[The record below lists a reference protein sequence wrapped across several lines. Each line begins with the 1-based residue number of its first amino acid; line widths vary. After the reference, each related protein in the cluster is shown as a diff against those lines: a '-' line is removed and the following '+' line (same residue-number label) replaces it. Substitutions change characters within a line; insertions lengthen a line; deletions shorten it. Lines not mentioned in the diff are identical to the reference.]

1 MSLKSNEL
9 KRYLA
14 DLKPILV
21 GRHLAHPLFYT
32 GNTLFFHLSGEHYH
46 RFVIALDDAEPRF
59 YVAPN
64 GLDVPSLDSKFL
76 DQIKKDL
83 SNAYLVDIEQ
93 CQEDRIIK
101 FSLTIINSVFKEEG
115 RSLYLELIPH
125 HANLIE
131 TDLSDKVIAAYRPG
145 EMSDERP
152 FLRGMNYILPEKKDF
167 APLPDSP
174 FSFEEYEAHCLTL
187 EANLSEQRKKDRFGF
202 VLDQLKR
209 RKKLA
214 ERKIKAIEGDIANA
228 KIHENDGE
236 YGDYIFTEYSSL
248 NPRATSI
255 SIDGKEILLDPS
267 RNLAKNAEL
276 FYKRAKKAKETI
288 KLSEQNLSSAK
299 QEALD
304 AASALAQIDAADEE
318 GLENLAKELD
328 LHPENAPKAKKEKEW
343 RGLSHESLP
352 YEVEVNGTKILYGKS
367 AKQNDCLTFLF
378 DTAKEHSWLHIM
390 GNSGSHVMVK
400 KENASDEEIR
410 TAAEI
415 CLLNSNQVDGEVMLT
430 KRGNVRKG
438 QVMGQ
443 AIVKEFKT
451 LRIDSIRP
459 QTAQLLQTAKK
470 VNF

>member
-1 MSLKSNEL
+1 MALKSSEIKIYLSYL
-9 KRYLA
+9 KT
-14 DLKPILV
+14 ILV

-32 GNTLFFHLSGEHYH
+32 ANTLFFHLSGERYH
-46 RFVIALDDAEPRF
+46 RFVIALDDAEPRL
-59 YVAPN
+59 YVAEG

-83 SNAYLVDIEQ
+83 ANAYIVDLEQ
-93 CQEDRIIK
+93 CNEDRVIK
-101 FSLTIINSVFKEEG
+101 LSLTIINSVFKEEG

-125 HANLIE
+125 HANFIE
-131 TDLSDKVIAAYRPG
+131 TDLNDQIIAAYRPG
-145 EMSDERP
+145 EMNDERP
-152 FLRGMNYILPEKKDF
+152 CLRGMKYLLPEKKDF
-167 APLPDSP
+167 APSP
-174 FSFEEYEAHCLTL
+174 ATSFSSSTYQEHCLAL
-187 EANLSEQRKKDRFGF
+187 ESALSEQRKKDRFGF

-228 KIHENDGE
+228 KTHENDGV
-236 YGDYIFTEYSSL
+236 YGDYIYTEYSSL

-255 SIDGKEILLDPS
+255 TIEGNMIPLDPS

-288 KLSEQNLSSAK
+288 KLSEQNLAAAE

-304 AASALAQIDAADEE
+304 ATSALAQIGAADEE

-328 LHPENAPKAKKEKEW
+328 LHPENAPKTKKEKVW

-352 YEVEVNGTKILYGKS
+352 YEVEFNGTKILFGKS

-390 GNSGSHVMVK
+390 GNSGSHVMIK
-400 KENASDEEIR
+400 RENASEEEIR

-443 AIVKEFKT
+443 AIVKDFKT

-459 QTAQLLQTAKK
+459 QTARLLQSAKK

>member
-1 MSLKSNEL
+1 MSLKSKEL
-9 KRYLA
+9 TSYVA
-14 DLKPILV
+14 SLKNIVV

-32 GNTLFFHLSGEHYH
+32 DSCLFFHLSGEKYH

-59 YVAPN
+59 YPAEG
-64 GLDVPSLDSKFL
+64 GLDVPSLESKFL

-83 SNAYLVDIEQ
+83 ANAYLVDLEQ
-93 CQEDRIIK
+93 MNGDRVVK

-131 TDLSDKVIAAYRPG
+131 TDLQDQVIAAYRPG

-152 FLRGMNYILPEKKDF
+152 LLKGMSYLLPEKKDF
-167 APLPDSP
+167 AEENPVP
-174 FSFEEYEAHCLTL
+174 FSCSDYLTHCLLLESTL
-187 EANLSEQRKKDRFGF
+187 ADKRKKDRFGF

-209 RKKLA
+209 RQRLA

-228 KIHENDGE
+228 KTYENDGL
-236 YGDYIFTEYSSL
+236 YGDYIFTEYSSFA
-248 NPRATSI
+248 PKATSFIYEGKQI
-255 SIDGKEILLDPS
+255 SLDPS
-267 RNLAKNAEL
+267 RSLAKNAEL

-288 KLSEQNLSSAK
+288 KLSQQNLLAAE
-299 QEALD
+299 QERLD
-304 AASALAQIDAADEE
+304 AASALQQISAADEE

-328 LHPENAPKAKKEKEW
+328 LHPQNPSKNKKEKEW

-352 YEVEVNGTKILYGKS
+352 YGIEKEGTKILFGKS

-378 DTAKEHSWLHIM
+378 DTAKEHYWLHIM
-390 GNSGSHVMVK
+390 GNSGSHVMIK
-400 KENASDEEIR
+400 KDNPSSDEIR

-430 KRGNVRKG
+430 KRSNVRKG
-438 QVMGQ
+438 QLMGQ
-443 AIVKEFKT
+443 AIVKDFQT
-451 LRIDSIRP
+451 LRIDTIRP
-459 QTAQLLQTAKK
+459 ETIALLKSAKK
-470 VNF
+470 VNL